1 MKVGVVKE
9 TYPGERRVALA
20 PVNVP
25 QLAKLG
31 LEVVVEPGAGAA
43 AGFPDQAY
51 RDRGAHMAAG
61 RDEVLAADLVLM
73 VRALGANPHA
83 SKSDTQHLR
92 AGQFLIA
99 MCDPLGAPQ
108 AVQEAACAGA
118 TIFGL
123 ELIPRI
129 TRAQSMDVLS
139 SMATIAGYRA
149 VLLAAVELPK
159 MFPLLMTA
167 AGTVAAAKVFVIGA
181 GVAGLQAIATARRLG
196 AIVHA
201 YDVRPAAREQI
212 ESLGGKFVAMELEA
226 GEAEDRGGYAKEL
239 DEAFYQRQREL
250 MARVA
255 AESDVIITTASIP
268 GKSAPRLITE
278 AAVAGMAPG
287 SVIIDL
293 AAERG
298 GNCELTQA
306 DERVVAHGVT
316 ILGPTNLPSEAP
328 YDASQMYANNVVR
341 FVQNLVKK
349 GEVVLNFED
358 EVLRDTCLTHGGEV
372 RNVRVRESLGL
383 TESLPGPAPGGSIS
397 AGPEGVADAKS

>member
-1 MKVGVVKE
+1 MMKVGVVKE

-20 PVNVP
+20 PANVP

-31 LEVVVEPGAGAA
+31 LNVIVESGAGAA
-43 AGFPDQAY
+43 AGFPDEAY
-51 RDRGAHMAAG
+51 LQRGAHVTAD
-61 RDEVLAADLVLM
+61 RTEVFATDLLLM
-73 VRALGANPHA
+73 VRALGANPQA
-83 SKSDTQHLR
+83 GESDVDRLR
-92 AGQFLIA
+92 PGQYVIA

-108 AVQEAACAGA
+108 AVEDAAGAGA
-118 TIFGL
+118 TVFAL

-159 MFPLLMTA
+159 MFPLMMTA

-196 AIVHA
+196 GVVQA
-201 YDVRPAAREQI
+201 YDVRPATREQI
-212 ESLGGKFVAMELEA
+212 ESLGGRFVAMELEA
-226 GEAEDRGGYAKEL
+226 GDAEDRGGYAKAM
-239 DEAFYQRQREL
+239 DEDFYRRQREL

-255 AESDVIITTASIP
+255 AESDVIITTAAIP
-268 GKSAPRLITE
+268 GKPSPRLITE
-278 AAVAGMAPG
+278 SAVAGMAPG

-298 GNCELTQA
+298 GNCELTRA

-328 YDASQMYANNVVR
+328 HDSSLMYANNVVR
-341 FVQNLVKK
+341 FVQNLVKD
-349 GEVVLNFED
+349 GQVALNFDD
-358 EVLRDTCLTHGGEV
+358 EVIRDTCLTHDGQV
-372 RNVRVRESLGL
+372 RSARVRELLGVEASPP
-383 TESLPGPAPGGSIS
+383 TDPS
-397 AGPEGVADAKS
+397 AEETQPDAQP